1 MKTALHI
8 LVIGCCGQLA
18 QALAMLTRGQRDIIL
33 TCRGR
38 PDTDITDRGSL
49 EFAIDDVAPH
59 IVVNAAAWTDV
70 DGAEKHREEA
80 LAVNATGARYLA
92 ELTAHF
98 HLPLIH
104 VSTDMVFSGEG
115 STSFQEDDETDPV
128 NWYGET
134 KRRGELA
141 VVGFNP
147 KHLILRTAWIYS
159 PWGKNFVASML
170 RLATDRRHINVV
182 SDQIGQ
188 PTDARDVAR
197 TILSLAT
204 EMHRAE
210 RSDPRWGLYHVV
222 ADGHVSRAGQ
232 ARAIFETSRALGGPF
247 AEVNDVESWAY
258 RTPARRPLHAVMA
271 TTKLFETFGLRMPHW
286 KAPMQACV
294 KNVLERGG
302 LIR

>member
-1 MKTALHI
+1 MKTAFHI
-8 LVIGCCGQLA
+8 LVLGCSGQLA
-18 QALAMLTRGQRDIIL
+18 QSLALLTRGDSDVIL

-59 IVVNAAAWTDV
+59 LVVNAAAWTDV

-115 STSFQEDDETDPV
+115 TAAFQEDDETAPV
-128 NWYGET
+128 AWYVDT
-134 KRRGELA
+134 KGRGELA
-141 VVGFNP
+141 VAGFNP

-159 PWGKNFVASML
+159 PWGNNFLATML
-170 RLATDRRHINVV
+170 RLATSRRSVDVV

-197 TILSLAT
+197 TILTLADRMKT
-204 EMHRAE
+204 A
-210 RSDPRWGLYHVV
+210 SPNDPRWGTYHVV

-232 ARAIFETSRALGGPF
+232 ASAIFAASGALGGPV
-247 AEVNDVESWAY
+247 AEVRPVESWAY

-271 TTKLFETFGLRMPHW
+271 TTKLFETFAVRMPHW
-286 KAPMQACV
+286 KAPLQACV
-294 KNVLERGG
+294 KNVLEREGR
-302 LIR
+302 LR